1 MIGNYNIIYDNGD
14 IELFKTPTDSKFK
27 SFFESVTVWN
37 RLYRKEF
44 LNKYKIKF
52 ESIFQGED
60 RLFLAELYLH
70 NPKINVISDNIY
82 NWMRHENETQKTL
95 THINDESNF
104 NGQLYCMQKFKS
116 LLENKISVKD
126 RDLLIEHLQYSCI
139 YLNEILKTTCKEKC
153 DIKSFEEFILSLK
166 FDENIELYKKIFG
179 KEWNNEK

>member
-1 MIGNYNIIYDNGD
+1 
-14 IELFKTPTDSKFK
+14 
-27 SFFESVTVWN
+27 
-37 RLYRKEF
+37 
-44 LNKYKIKF
+44 
-52 ESIFQGED
+52 
-60 RLFLAELYLH
+60 
-70 NPKINVISDNIY
+70 
-82 NWMRHENETQKTL
+82 MRHENETQKTL

-104 NGQLYCMQKFKS
+104 NGQLYCMKKFKS

-153 DIKSFEEFILSLK
+153 DIKSFEEFIISLK